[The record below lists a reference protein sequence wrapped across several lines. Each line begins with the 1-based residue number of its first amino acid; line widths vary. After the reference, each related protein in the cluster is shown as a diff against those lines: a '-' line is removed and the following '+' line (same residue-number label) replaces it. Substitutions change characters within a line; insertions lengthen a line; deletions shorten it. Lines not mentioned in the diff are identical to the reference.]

1 MSVKNIQASEFEN
14 PRDIENTS
22 LSLGSAF
29 GLSFAHGFWRF
40 K

>member
-1 MSVKNIQASEFEN
+1 MSVKNIQAFEFEIR
-14 PRDIENTS
+14 RDIES
-22 LSLGSAF
+22 AYLSSGSAF